1 MKTSRARSSLL
12 SLVAIDPAAQRRS
25 RRLLASIPGP
35 AVADPTRGTRVAIAF
50 PLLAAALAGIWLG
63 TAGTE
68 DLHGSAAKLTAL
80 AVLAALAER
89 ITFQLGP
96 RSWYTPTTPVI
107 VLAALVGGP
116 VGGVLVAVAPQAVAR
131 DSVWRRRAAG
141 AGLGALQGIAAGLVG
156 RHDASTTAW
165 ALVLAFTA
173 MTAAV
178 AVNSAGRW
186 LIMIERRTSPLRE
199 IWVRGALIDLV
210 EAAIAVPI
218 LASLLLVAPQSE
230 VLAVAVLGA
239 LLAALAIAER
249 TRETTIAAL
258 ETEQANARRDILT
271 GAPNRRAFQELLSQQ
286 HARVVRGE
294 SPAALFMVDVDRFK
308 AINDR
313 HGHHA
318 GDLVLVEIVRRLQ
331 EGLRATDSVSRWGGE
346 ELTVLAPGI
355 RSRRGLEQFAE
366 RIRALIGDVPLS
378 IEREAVP
385 VTVSVGGTLLDG
397 SLSPGAAIA
406 RADASMY
413 EAKRTRDAWVVSL
426 PPRLD
431 LRLDT
436 AS

>member
-1 MKTSRARSSLL
+1 M
-12 SLVAIDPAAQRRS
+12 AIDPAAQRRS
-25 RRLLASIPGP
+25 RRPLAAVPGP

-50 PLLAAALAGIWLG
+50 PVTAAALAAIWLG
-63 TAGTE
+63 TAGTD
-68 DLHGSAAKLTAL
+68 DLHDAVLELAAL

-89 ITFQLGP
+89 ISIQLGP

-116 VGGVLVAVAPQAVAR
+116 VGGALVAVAGQAAVN
-131 DSVWRRRAAG
+131 DSVWRRRATG
-141 AGLGALQGIAAGLVG
+141 AGLGALQGLAAGLVG
-156 RHDASTTAW
+156 IHQASTAGW
-165 ALVLAFTA
+165 ALVLAASA
-173 MTAAV
+173 MAAAV

-186 LIMIERRTSPLRE
+186 LILGDRRAAPRAAMWT
-199 IWVRGALIDLV
+199 RGALVDLV
-210 EAAIAVPI
+210 EAAISVPI
-218 LASLLLVAPQSE
+218 LASLLLVSPQSE
-230 VLAVAVLGA
+230 LLAVAVLGA

-249 TRETTIAAL
+249 MRETTIAAL

-308 AINDR
+308 AINDQL
-313 HGHHA
+313 GHHA

-346 ELTVLAPGI
+346 EFTVLAPGI

-366 RIRALIGDVPLS
+366 RIRGLVGDVPLT
-378 IEREAVP
+378 IERDAVP

-397 SLSPGAAIA
+397 SLSPAAAIA

-413 EAKRTRDAWVVSL
+413 EAKLTRNAWVVSL